1 MKNLLAA
8 LGPIIYRNG
17 PTVAAEWFWLAR
29 PFSLTAAAVP
39 VLFGSALAFNDDA
52 FSLEPFLAMLLAS
65 LLIQAATNMFN
76 EFYDEQ
82 RGLDTAGSVGIAG
95 SIVGGRIK
103 ARSVLVGALFCY
115 TLALVFSIYLVY
127 VGGWPILILGCL
139 SALGGYVYSAGP
151 RPIAYTPASEATV
164 FIFMGLLI
172 VVITYGV
179 QANAY
184 PAYVP
189 LAAVPIGAL
198 VAAILLANNVRDL
211 KSDRR
216 GGRNT
221 LPVAVGRQ
229 GGILV
234 YRCLLLTPY
243 LTVGALILVGL
254 VPPASGLAVLS
265 LPLTL
270 RLWRGISSTTI
281 PDRLDAVVKGTAG
294 LHAVFGLLYTIGVL
308 IPL

>member
-1 MKNLLAA
+1 M
-8 LGPIIYRNG
+8 
-17 PTVAAEWFWLAR
+17 AEWFWLAR

-39 VLFGSALAFNDDA
+39 VLFGGALALNDGA
-52 FSLEPFLAMLLAS
+52 FAFGPFLAMFLAS
-65 LLIQAATNMFN
+65 LLIQAAPNMFN

-82 RGLDTAGSVGIAG
+82 RGLDTAGSIGIAG

-115 TLALVFSIYLVY
+115 TLALFFSIYLVY
-127 VGGWPILILGCL
+127 TGGWPVLMLGCL
-139 SALGGYVYSAGP
+139 SALGGYAYSAGP

-164 FIFMGLLI
+164 FVFMGLLI

-184 PAYVP
+184 PLHVP

-198 VAAILLANNVRDL
+198 VAAILLANNIRDL
-211 KSDRR
+211 ESDRR

-221 LPVAVGRQ
+221 LPIALGRQ

-234 YRCLLLTPY
+234 YRGLLLAAY
-243 LTVGALILVGL
+243 LSAGTLILIFSGL
-254 VPPASGLAVLS
+254 VPVAGGLVVLS
-265 LPLTL
+265 LPLAL
-270 RLWRGISSTTI
+270 RLWRRISSTTV
-281 PDRLDAVVKGTAG
+281 PERLDAVVKGTAG
-294 LHAVFGLLYTIGVL
+294 LHAVFGLLYTTGVL

>member
-1 MKNLLAA
+1 M
-8 LGPIIYRNG
+8 
-17 PTVAAEWFWLAR
+17 AEWFWLAR

-39 VLFGSALAFNDDA
+39 VLFGSALALNKGV
-52 FSLEPFLAMLLAS
+52 FSFGPFLAMLLAS

-103 ARSVLVGALFCY
+103 ARSVLMGALFCY
-115 TLALVFSIYLVY
+115 TLALFFSVYLVY
-127 VGGWPILILGCL
+127 VGGGPVLVLGCL
-139 SALGGYVYSAGP
+139 SALGGYIYSAGP

-164 FIFMGLLI
+164 FVFMGLMI

-179 QANAY
+179 QANSY
-184 PAYVP
+184 PLYVP
-189 LAAVPIGAL
+189 LAAIPIGAL

-211 KSDRR
+211 ESDRR

-221 LPVAVGRQ
+221 LPVAFGRQ

-234 YRCLLLTPY
+234 YRALLLAAY
-243 LTVGALILVGL
+243 LAVGALILSSIVPLAGGL
-254 VPPASGLAVLS
+254 VVLS
-265 LPLTL
+265 LPLAL
-270 RLWRGISSTTI
+270 KLWRGISATTI
-281 PDRLDAVVKGTAG
+281 PERLDAVVKGTAG
-294 LHAVFGLLYTIGVL
+294 LHAVFGLLYATGVL
-308 IPL
+308 SPI

>member
-1 MKNLLAA
+1 MSM
-8 LGPIIYRNG
+8 
-17 PTVAAEWFWLAR
+17 AEWFWLAR

-39 VLFGSALAFNDDA
+39 VLFGSALAIGDGEFA
-52 FSLEPFLAMLLAS
+52 PGPSLAMLLAS

-76 EFYDEQ
+76 EYYDEQ

-103 ARSVLVGALFCY
+103 ARSVLMGALLCY
-115 TLALVFSIYLVY
+115 TLALFFSIYLVY
-127 VGGWPILILGCL
+127 AGGWPILLLGCL

-151 RPIAYTPASEATV
+151 RPIAYTPASEAAV
-164 FIFMGLLI
+164 FVFMGLLI

-184 PAYVP
+184 PLYVP

-211 KSDRR
+211 ESDRR

-221 LPVAVGRQ
+221 LPIALGRQ
-229 GGILV
+229 GGILA
-234 YRCLLLTPY
+234 YRGLLIVAY
-243 LTVGALILVGL
+243 LTIGVLVFSGL
-254 VPPASGLAVLS
+254 VSPAAGLVLLS
-265 LPLTL
+265 LPLAI
-270 RLWRGISSTTI
+270 RLWRGISATTI
-281 PDRLDAVVKGTAG
+281 PERLDTVVKGTAG
-294 LHAVFGLLYTIGVL
+294 LHAVFGLLYTAGVL
-308 IPL
+308 IPF

>member
-1 MKNLLAA
+1 MNDGVFA
-8 LGPIIYRNG
+8 
-17 PTVAAEWFWLAR
+17 
-29 PFSLTAAAVP
+29 
-39 VLFGSALAFNDDA
+39 FG
-52 FSLEPFLAMLLAS
+52 PFLAMLLAS

-95 SIVGGRIK
+95 SIVGGRVK

-115 TLALVFSIYLVY
+115 TLALFFSIYLVY
-127 VGGWPILILGCL
+127 AGGWPVLVLGCL
-139 SALGGYVYSAGP
+139 SALGGYAYSAGP

-164 FIFMGLLI
+164 FVFMGLLI

-184 PAYVP
+184 PLHVP

-198 VAAILLANNVRDL
+198 VAAILLANNIRDL
-211 KSDRR
+211 ESDRR

-221 LPVAVGRQ
+221 LPIALGRQ

-234 YRCLLLTPY
+234 YRGLLLGAY
-243 LTVGALILVGL
+243 LAVGALIFAGF
-254 VPPASGLAVLS
+254 VPPAAALAVLS
-265 LPLTL
+265 LPLAL
-270 RLWRGISSTTI
+270 RLWRRISSTTI
-281 PDRLDAVVKGTAG
+281 PERLDTVVKGTAG
-294 LHAVFGLLYTIGVL
+294 LHAIFGLLYTVGVL

>member
-1 MKNLLAA
+1 M
-8 LGPIIYRNG
+8 
-17 PTVAAEWFWLAR
+17 AEWFWLAR

-39 VLFGSALAFNDDA
+39 VLFGSALAFDDGI
-52 FSLEPFLAMLLAS
+52 FSFGPFLAMLLAS

-82 RGLDTAGSVGIAG
+82 RGLDTARSVGIAG
-95 SIVGGRIK
+95 SIVGGRMK
-103 ARSVLVGALFCY
+103 ARSVLIGALSCY
-115 TLALVFSIYLVY
+115 TLALLFSIYLVY
-127 VGGWPILILGCL
+127 VGGWPILVLGCL

-164 FIFMGLLI
+164 FVFMGLMI

-179 QANAY
+179 QANSY
-184 PAYVP
+184 PLYVP
-189 LAAVPIGAL
+189 LSAVPIGIL

-211 KSDRR
+211 ESDRR

-221 LPVAVGRQ
+221 LPVALGRQ

-234 YRCLLLTPY
+234 YRALLLAAY
-243 LTVGALILVGL
+243 LAAGALILSGL
-254 VPPASGLAVLS
+254 VPLAGGIVILS

-270 RLWRGISSTTI
+270 KLWQRISATMI
-281 PDRLDAVVKGTAG
+281 PERLDAVVKGTAG
-294 LHAVFGLLYTIGVL
+294 LHAVFGLLYTFGVL